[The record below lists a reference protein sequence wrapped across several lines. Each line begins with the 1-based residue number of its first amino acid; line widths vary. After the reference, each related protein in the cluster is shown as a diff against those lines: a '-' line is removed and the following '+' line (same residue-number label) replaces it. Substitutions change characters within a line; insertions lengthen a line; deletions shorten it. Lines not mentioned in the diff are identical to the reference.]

1 VTESHAESDM
11 PPLLLNDA
19 VARLPGWDCV
29 RGT

>member
-1 VTESHAESDM
+1 M